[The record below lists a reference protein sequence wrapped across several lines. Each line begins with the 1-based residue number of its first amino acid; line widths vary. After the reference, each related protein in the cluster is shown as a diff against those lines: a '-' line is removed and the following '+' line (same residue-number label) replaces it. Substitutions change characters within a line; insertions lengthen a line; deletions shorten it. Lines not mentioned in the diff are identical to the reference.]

1 MSAPGSPRAAVTT
14 ARTTAEED
22 RLERA
27 PFGASLRARPDTL
40 RMDGGGE
47 WMVRVQ
53 VLELWD
59 MVRLETSP
67 TALVRELKEQAL
79 AALMPDASHP
89 GDFVTKLN
97 GAEVLNEE
105 QSLQDAGVLNGSTL
119 LLTNRRRQPVR

>member
-1 MSAPGSPRAAVTT
+1 MSAPGSPRAIQSTGRT
-14 ARTTAEED
+14 AAEED

-27 PFGASLRARPDTL
+27 PFVASLRARPETL
-40 RMDGGGE
+40 SVDGGGD

-53 VLELWD
+53 VLEMWD
-59 MVRLETSP
+59 MVRLETAP
-67 TALVRELKEQAL
+67 TALVRVVKEQAL
-79 AALMPDASHP
+79 ASLMPDASHP